1 MEKFNVSKYKMVS
14 SEIQHILVILK
25 TCSSVLDAEKNEQ
38 KRNFE
43 TYQQYQYCRA
53 LTEELISTF
62 QG

>member
-43 TYQQYQYCRA
+43 TYNNTNIVGHLQK
-53 LTEELISTF
+53 S
-62 QG
+62 

>member
-1 MEKFNVSKYKMVS
+1 MVS

-53 LTEELISTF
+53 LKEELISTF